1 MYWPILSFPSITY
14 VNQGRSKSN
23 LHRDPRQLEDRQL
36 GPARP
41 PLPGLGQPRRL
52 HGRGVRR
59 RTKRGGPSR
68 DGWTEFR
75 IILHWGPL
83 SKYYDAHQKSQLK
96 FDQKPLTPKSASPR
110 PYPICRETHEDS
122 KKYKYIVSRPPK
134 PSLFFVAMS
143 ANASARVSYVLL
155 PERVE
160 GGGKPVC
167 LSD

>member
-1 MYWPILSFPSITY
+1 MSI
-14 VNQGRSKSN
+14 K
-23 LHRDPRQLEDRQL
+23 D
-36 GPARP
+36 
-41 PLPGLGQPRRL
+41 GQSPTCI
-52 HGRGVRR
+52 GVRVRLRIGSWVRLGR
-59 RTKRGGPSR
+59 RFRAWVSLGVCMDVVCEDGQNEEGLQGM

-110 PYPICRETHEDS
+110 RYPICRETHEDS